1 MIIILM
7 PLSVEFMMSDTM
19 PVVIQEDKKTWVDKV
34 QSLDGFGII
43 VLPRAGDFWAVVNFG
58 GGPPSSFL
66 WTFLPEH

>member
-1 MIIILM
+1 M

-43 VLPRAGDFWAVVNFG
+43 VLPFILLEAFIKDIMGVTGNKVSQGHKRKDMDA
-58 GGPPSSFL
+58 L
-66 WTFLPEH
+66 

>member
-1 MIIILM
+1 M

-43 VLPRAGDFWAVVNFG
+43 VLPFILLEAFIKDIMGVTENKVSQGHKRKDMDA
-58 GGPPSSFL
+58 L
-66 WTFLPEH
+66 